1 MVVEVL
7 QIQMLTHHVFQ
18 GSFKIKRSKVIP
30 LAGRPM
36 LICFLSTGHYNF
48 GWWQRAGFSCRVLPP
63 GGRPKLRRTSCVG
76 LKTLRK
82 TTKRLKVNSGVAI
95 SDFFLFSP
103 RIPGE
108 MIQFGEH
115 ILFQMGWSN
124 HQQTNS
130 KLAPE
135 ELMLERPYRSD
146 VRGRVG
152 LKTHWPRFLSQP
164 EPTFFQMIL
173 VLVIGGLGIAKP
185 PRKQYI
191 PGI

>member
-1 MVVEVL
+1 
-7 QIQMLTHHVFQ
+7 
-18 GSFKIKRSKVIP
+18 
-30 LAGRPM
+30 
-36 LICFLSTGHYNF
+36 
-48 GWWQRAGFSCRVLPP
+48 
-63 GGRPKLRRTSCVG
+63 
-76 LKTLRK
+76 
-82 TTKRLKVNSGVAI
+82 
-95 SDFFLFSP
+95 
-103 RIPGE
+103 

-146 VRGRVG
+146 VRGRDG

-185 PRKQYI
+185 PESNIYLVYKRCI
-191 PGI
+191 LTLA